1 MNDAEWIAQLGRCGL
16 IQPSYIPCEE
26 VQQLRLLTRRRKS
39 YTERITQC
47 KNEIH
52 NILQRANIK
61 LTSYLSDIYGLTGM
75 ALLEMFINGEVITEE
90 TDLPKIHGRI
100 KATVDQLVEAMDGK
114 LSIEDRFLLGQ
125 SLEHYRHLVN
135 QVDEI
140 TVVIKRYVLERFE
153 RKYNLLIELPGV
165 SAIVAFVILSEIGP
179 NVEAFQSQ
187 GNLASWAGVCP
198 GS

>member
-1 MNDAEWIAQLGRCGL
+1 
-16 IQPSYIPCEE
+16 E
-26 VQQLRLLTRRRKS
+26 VQQLRLLTRRRKA

-114 LSIEDRFLLGQ
+114 LSI
-125 SLEHYRHLVN
+125 
-135 QVDEI
+135 
-140 TVVIKRYVLERFE
+140 
-153 RKYNLLIELPGV
+153 
-165 SAIVAFVILSEIGP
+165 
-179 NVEAFQSQ
+179 
-187 GNLASWAGVCP
+187 AST
-198 GS
+198 S

>member
-1 MNDAEWIAQLGRCGL
+1 M
-16 IQPSYIPCEE
+16 
-26 VQQLRLLTRRRKS
+26 
-39 YTERITQC
+39 
-47 KNEIH
+47 
-52 NILQRANIK
+52 
-61 LTSYLSDIYGLTGM
+61 
-75 ALLEMFINGEVITEE
+75 
-90 TDLPKIHGRI
+90 
-100 KATVDQLVEAMDGK
+100 
-114 LSIEDRFLLGQ
+114 SIEDRFLLGQ